1 MISKIGLTFFGV
13 LLSLAADR
21 SLAFSNNNL
30 NVGNQQQQQQLSA
43 ASRGASSLNMGV
55 AISQDDD
62 WFQMQSAQECA
73 YEDTCSLE
81 EAKKSFD
88 NVMRIQSKCASGA
101 INSAVCDNAATSAE
115 LFALLRQKIET
126 KMSAMKSVSNVS
138 TVSLAA
144 IMCLSAFVVAGTG
157 SAAINPDVIPF
168 TPQEWFWAARDGYL
182 PTMLHHYF
190 QDGGLATVDHFDPE
204 TTPFTLQELWWSIK
218 GGYLTTMT
226 DHFFQHGGLATSA
239 GYQPEATF
247 LTQQEWYWSIRDG
260 YFGEITKQN
269 FQLGGLSTSML
280 DAQADGTVPM
290 TPKEIQMALQG
301 GYINDLFSHNF
312 RNGGL

>member
-1 MISKIGLTFFGV
+1 MISKIGITFFGV
-13 LLSLAADR
+13 LLSLAAES
-21 SLAFSNNNL
+21 SLAFSNTNL
-30 NVGNQQQQQQLSA
+30 NGGNQQQQVA
-43 ASRGASSLNMGV
+43 ATASRGVSSLNMGV
-55 AISQDDD
+55 VIQQDDD

-101 INSAVCDNAATSAE
+101 INSVVCENAATAAE
-115 LFALLRQKIET
+115 LVALLREKIET

-157 SAAINPDVIPF
+157 QVALNPDVIPF
-168 TPQEWFWAARDGYL
+168 TPQEWMWAARDGYL
-182 PTMLHHYF
+182 PTMLQHYF
-190 QDGGLATVDHFDPE
+190 QDGGLATVDHFNPE

-226 DHFFQHGGLATSA
+226 DHFFQHGGLATSSS
-239 GYQPEATF
+239 YQPEATF

-260 YFGEITKQN
+260 YFGEIAKQN
-269 FQLGGLSTSML
+269 FQHGGLSTTLL
-280 DAQADGTVPM
+280 DSQATGTVPM